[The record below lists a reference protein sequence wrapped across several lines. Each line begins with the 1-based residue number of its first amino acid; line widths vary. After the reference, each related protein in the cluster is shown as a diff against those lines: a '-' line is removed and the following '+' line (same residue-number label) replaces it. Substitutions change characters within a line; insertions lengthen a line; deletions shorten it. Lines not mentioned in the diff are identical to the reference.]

1 MTLAGSLRDAWLVA
15 RFEVVR
21 AVRTWRAL
29 ALVLV
34 YLIANG
40 GGIYLFIQGIAA
52 MERSLARSLGV
63 ATTERPGALL
73 DQLRQGEDLPQML
86 EVLTGNPET
95 AARLIDEP
103 LLAVYQL
110 WLGILFLPFLGATAS
125 AETLSA
131 DVRTRAVRF
140 EALRTGRGE
149 LVLGRFLGQVLLT
162 GGATVL
168 AIVAAWSLGLGLMT
182 GQQPLTLLVGLTGW
196 GGRAA
201 LFAFPFVGLGLACS
215 QWTSSPMWARVMA
228 LGLTAGS
235 WILYGWTSW
244 VEASPWVIV
253 ADVVAP
259 VLPQTWIGGLWAG
272 GVDLLVSALAC
283 VALGLGAVG
292 LGFVRFG
299 ARDL

>member
-1 MTLAGSLRDAWLVA
+1 VTLSGTLRDAGLVA

-40 GGIYLFIQGIAA
+40 GGIYLFIQAIGA
-52 MERSLARSLGV
+52 MERSVASGLGV
-63 ATTERPGALL
+63 ASTTRPGALL
-73 DQLRQGEDLPQML
+73 DQLRRGEELPQML
-86 EVLTGNPET
+86 EALTGSAE
-95 AARLIDEP
+95 AASRLIDEP
-103 LLAVYQL
+103 LLAVFQL

-125 AETLSA
+125 AETLAA

-162 GGATVL
+162 GGATAL
-168 AIVAAWSLGLGLMT
+168 ALFAAWSLGMGQMT
-182 GQQPLTLLVGLTGW
+182 GQAPVGLAWGLLVW

-201 LFAFPFVGLGLACS
+201 VFAFPFVGLGLACS
-215 QWTSSPMWARVMA
+215 QWTASPMWARVLA
-228 LGLTAGS
+228 LSLTAGS
-235 WILYGWTSW
+235 WILYGWTTW
-244 VEASPWVIV
+244 VKASPWVWL
-253 ADVVAP
+253 ADGLAP
-259 VLPQTWIGGLWAG
+259 LLPQTWIGGLWSG
-272 GVDLLVSALAC
+272 GLDLVISVVAC
-283 VALGLGAVG
+283 GGLGLGALA